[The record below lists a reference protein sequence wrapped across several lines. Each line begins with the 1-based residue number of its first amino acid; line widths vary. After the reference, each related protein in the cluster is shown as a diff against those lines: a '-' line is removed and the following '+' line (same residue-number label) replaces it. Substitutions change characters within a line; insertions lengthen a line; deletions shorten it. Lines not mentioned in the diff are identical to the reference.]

1 MPSVRWKSLHEA
13 HTPGKRITEG
23 VGVYVIGRLPRLLLV
38 LVDIATGLHTIMDC
52 LCTVV
57 TSRSAA
63 QGFKIS
69 YTTAFLP
76 ALKKLK
82 SS

>member
-1 MPSVRWKSLHEA
+1 MQP
-13 HTPGKRITEG
+13 TPQGRELTEG
-23 VGVYVIGRLPRLLLV
+23 VGVYLIGRLPWLLLV
-38 LVDIATGLHTIMDC
+38 LAGSAAGLHTIMDC
-52 LCTVV
+52 LCAVI
-57 TSRSAA
+57 TSRSAS

-76 ALKKLK
+76 PLNKLK